1 MAADRNEREGKRRM
15 SKTETPHDK
24 LWHLIKDMRFAMFTH
39 RHADGQLH
47 AHPLTTQNRSLDENA
62 MLYFFVARATELGQ
76 RIQADGNVCVTY
88 GDPGK
93 DTWVSISGSARVNE
107 ERALKERLFNPMVKA
122 WFPGGLDDANLELI
136 EVHIAHAEYWDIH
149 ESKMTQLLKMARA
162 TVTGTPPTIG
172 DHKEVK
178 LG

>member
-1 MAADRNEREGKRRM
+1 M

-47 AHPLTTQNRSLDENA
+47 AHPLTTQNRSLAENG
-62 MLYFFVARATELGQ
+62 MLYFFVSRATELGQ
-76 RIQADGNVCVTY
+76 RVRSDGNVCVSY

-93 DTWVSISGSARVNE
+93 DTWVSISGTAAVSDD
-107 ERALKERLFNPMVKA
+107 RALQERLFNPLAKA
-122 WFPGGLDDANLELI
+122 WFPGGLDDPNLELI
-136 EVHIAHAEYWDIH
+136 EVKINHAEYWDIR
-149 ESKMTQLLKMARA
+149 ESKMTQLLKIA
-162 TVTGTPPTIG
+162 TAAVSGTPPTIG
-172 DHKEVK
+172 EHRELN